1 MQDKNFYITTP
12 IYYVNDV
19 PHIGHAY
26 TGIICDVMSRF
37 LKFYDQDV
45 KFVTGTD
52 EHGQKVEKA
61 AEKMMISPQELADK
75 TSESFRQL
83 GQVMNFQNDDFIRT
97 TEKRHKNAVTALWS
111 LLYEKGEIYLGSYS
125 GWYSVRDEAFYQEKD
140 LIDGI
145 APTGSPVEWVEEP
158 SYFFRL
164 SKWQEKLLELY
175 ENQPNFIFP
184 SHRCNEVISFVK
196 SGLTDLSISR
206 TSFSWGIKVPNNS
219 SHVIYVWIDALTYYL
234 TLLGF
239 PDTQNHE
246 YKKFWENGF
255 STHVIGK
262 DILRFHAVYWPAILL
277 AAELPLPKQIAVH
290 GWWLNEGQK
299 MSKSIG
305 NTINPISLTAEFS
318 ADQIR
323 YFLLKEVSFGKD
335 GNFCKAAMIKCIN
348 SDLANNIGNLIQRT
362 VSFVHRE
369 YRGFIPEVDY
379 NLFVESEE
387 LPNYEEI
394 LKQIRDHLFKYE
406 FNSILSIILD
416 IASKANS
423 YIDQSAPWKLKKT
436 NLQLTNVVIYKLLEY
451 IRIIG
456 ILLQPI
462 IPSSANAILDQ
473 LQIPNKKRDV
483 KHFTSKIQ
491 SGILL
496 PIAKPIFPKFEN

>member
-1 MQDKNFYITTP
+1 MNNFYITTP

-26 TGIICDVMSRF
+26 TGVICDVMSRF
-37 LKFYDQDV
+37 LKFYGQDV

-61 AEKMMISPQELADK
+61 AAKMMITPQELADK
-75 TSESFRQL
+75 TSQSFRQL
-83 GQVMNFQNDDFIRT
+83 GKVMNFQNDDFIRT
-97 TEKRHKNAVTALWS
+97 TERRHKNAVAALWN
-111 LLYEKGEIYLGSYS
+111 LLHEKNEIYLGSYS

-140 LIDGI
+140 LVDGI
-145 APTGSPVEWVEEP
+145 APTGSSVEWVEEP

-164 SKWQEKLLELY
+164 SKWQDKLLELY

-184 SHRCNEVISFVK
+184 NHRRNEVISFVK

-206 TSFSWGIKVPNNS
+206 TSFSWGIKVPSNS
-219 SHVIYVWIDALTYYL
+219 SHIIYVWIDALTNYL

-239 PDTQNHE
+239 PDIQNHE
-246 YKKFWENGF
+246 YKKFWESSF
-255 STHVIGK
+255 SIHVIGK

-277 AAELPLPKQIAVH
+277 AAGLPLPKQIAVH

-305 NTINPISLTAEFS
+305 NTINPISLIEEFS
-318 ADQIR
+318 VDQIR
-323 YFLLKEVSFGKD
+323 YFLLKEVAFGND
-335 GNFCKAAMIKCIN
+335 GNFSKAAMVKCIN

-362 VSFVHRE
+362 TSFIHKE
-369 YRGFIPEVDY
+369 YKGIVPEVDHR
-379 NLFVESEE
+379 LFVGNEE

-394 LKQIRDHLFKYE
+394 LKQIKDYLFKYE
-406 FNSILSIILD
+406 FSGILSVILD

-423 YIDQSAPWKLKKT
+423 YIDQSAPWRLSKT
-436 NLQLTNVVIYKLLEY
+436 DLQLMGTVIYKLLEY

-456 ILLQPI
+456 LLLQPV
-462 IPSSANAILDQ
+462 IPSSADAILNQ
-473 LQIPNKKRDV
+473 LQIPNEKRDI

-491 SGILL
+491 SSALL
-496 PIAKPIFPKFEN
+496 PTPKPIFPKFES